1 MKPTDFN
8 KNAPGQV
15 VKNLDGQ
22 WSFVPAALP
31 PKFDLNWETV
41 HLLSKAERELG
52 RLAGAGQNLP
62 NPHLLIGSFLRREA
76 ILSSRIEGT
85 VSTADELLLFEIESP
100 AEPPKPDVREVSNYV
115 RAMEYGLKRL
125 DELPVCLRLVGE
137 LHEKLMQGVRGYAQ
151 RPGEFRNVQNYIG
164 QQGQP
169 INTARFVPPP
179 VEQMHQSLQELE
191 KFWGNPSELPVL
203 VELALIHYQFE
214 AIHPFRDGNGRIGRL
229 LITLLLCERKL
240 LPQPLLYLSAY
251 LERNRNAY
259 MDHLLAISQ
268 RGAWVEWVNFF
279 LRGVAEQSQDA
290 VERLNR
296 LLELWRGYRQKLQL
310 AQSSALCLKLVDE
323 LFRIP
328 AITVTGAA
336 KLLDVTHRAAQ
347 LNVNKLVAGGILK
360 EVTHRKRNRI
370 YVATEIVQTIEKN

>member
-1 MKPTDFN
+1 
-8 KNAPGQV
+8 
-15 VKNLDGQ
+15 L
-22 WSFVPAALP
+22 
-31 PKFDLNWETV
+31 
-41 HLLSKAERELG
+41 
-52 RLAGAGQNLP
+52 
-62 NPHLLIGSFLRREA
+62 
-76 ILSSRIEGT
+76 
-85 VSTADELLLFEIESP
+85 
-100 AEPPKPDVREVSNYV
+100 
-115 RAMEYGLKRL
+115 EYGLKRL

-151 RPGEFRNVQNYIG
+151 RPGEFRYVQNYIG

-179 VEQMHQSLQELE
+179 VDQMNQCLQELE
-191 KFWGNPSELPVL
+191 KYWGNPSELPAL
-203 VELALIHYQFE
+203 VELALIHHQFE

-328 AITVTGAA
+328 
-336 KLLDVTHRAAQ
+336 Q
-347 LNVNKLVAGGILK
+347 L
-360 EVTHRKRNRI
+360 R
-370 YVATEIVQTIEKN
+370 